1 MIIFAGRSP
10 VSYSSTSTATKDDT
24 AFNNNEVLDKAIFGN
39 QHQSTV
45 QQQQQKQQNRMSSAD
60 RLADNFASTV
70 QMQGKTKYTVRKLR

>member
-10 VSYSSTSTATKDDT
+10 VSYSSTSTKDDT

-45 QQQQQKQQNRMSSAD
+45 QQQQKQQNRMSSAD

-70 QMQGKTKYTVRKLR
+70 QMQGKTKYTVRKLRQI